1 MNNPMSATFLLNSE
15 DGLDQVFLLTV
26 VEDTKATVEVEDK
39 LRNLLGKITLT
50 IEDGQLLA
58 RIDRTAYRKE
68 KLKEITLFHL

>member
-15 DGLDQVFLLTV
+15 DGLDQIFLLTV
-26 VEDTKATVEVEDK
+26 IEDTKATVEVEDK
-39 LRNLLGKITLT
+39 LRNLLGKIILT